1 MSFILDALKKS
12 EAERQRTST
21 PGIADIPAARLEPR
35 TPRWLWIVASLLVV
49 NLTVLAFLVVWF
61 GSEPRPVE
69 TITKTLDTPGDPAP
83 AAAQPSFSELVA
95 EAKEKQR
102 EAEPAPAPVESRPA
116 PAAEADR
123 PEPEPQAKPA
133 VVSSAKTLNE
143 LRAAGVL
150 QLPELHL
157 DLHVYSETPSDRFI
171 IINMTKYAEGATL
184 REGPRVTE
192 ITPEGVLLEHQGMA
206 FLLPRQ

>member
-21 PGIADIPAARLEPR
+21 PGIADIPAARIEPR

-61 GSEPRPVE
+61 GSEPRSVE
-69 TITKTLDTPGDPAP
+69 TITKTLETPDVAP
-83 AAAQPSFSELVA
+83 AAARPSFSDLVA

-102 EAEPAPAPVESRPA
+102 EAEPAPAPEESRPA
-116 PAAEADR
+116 PAAEVAP
-123 PEPEPQAKPA
+123 PEPETQAKPTIA
-133 VVSSAKTLNE
+133 SSAKTLNE

-157 DLHVYSETPSDRFI
+157 DLHVYSDTPSDRFI
-171 IINMTKYAEGATL
+171 MVNMTKYAEGATL

-192 ITPEGVLLEHQGMA
+192 VTPEGVLLEHQGIT
-206 FLLPRQ
+206 FLLPRE